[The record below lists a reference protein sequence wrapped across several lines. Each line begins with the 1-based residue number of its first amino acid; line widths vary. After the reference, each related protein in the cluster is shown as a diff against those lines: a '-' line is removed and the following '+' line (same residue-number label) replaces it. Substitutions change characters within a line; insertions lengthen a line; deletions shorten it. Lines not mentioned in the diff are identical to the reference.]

1 MFREHPSFR
10 LASDEQ
16 ATVWRYMPFWAFMLL
31 LEQGALYFPT
41 AAQFEDP
48 FEGSLSHAN
57 AGSTPGVYEGKVSDE
72 GLRRFRSFIKEMQR
86 FTLVSCWTIRGEESA
101 AMWRLFTDLT
111 SGIAIKTDVGSLI
124 SSITDGNNLE
134 LYLGEVQYI
143 DYLTDNIP
151 WNDTLTPFIHK
162 LNEFKHERELRV
174 VAQAIPY
181 RDHVAPLPPGHPA
194 DGYEYFKPDLTSP
207 LAEESKL
214 IGVDLSALI
223 HEIVVSP
230 MAPPSF
236 LELVRV
242 LTTRYELEADV
253 RESTLSASPTWGPL
267 DSVPSSLRDLD
278 DAVILRHERN
288 NQLLFWYPDSV
299 AGDSESI

>member
-1 MFREHPSFR
+1 
-10 LASDEQ
+10 
-16 ATVWRYMPFWAFMLL
+16 MLL

-41 AAQFEDP
+41 AAQCEDP

-57 AGSTPGVYEGKVSDE
+57 AGSTPGVYEGKVSEE
-72 GLRRFRSFIKEMQR
+72 GLRRFRSFIKEMKR
-86 FTLVSCWTIRGEESA
+86 FTLVSCWTIRDEESV

-124 SSITDGNNLE
+124 SSITEGNHLE

-143 DYLTDNIP
+143 DYLSDNIP
-151 WNDTLTPFIHK
+151 WNDALTPFIHK
-162 LNEFKHERELRV
+162 LNEFKYESELRV

-214 IGVDLSALI
+214 IGVNLSALI

-236 LELVRV
+236 LELVRS
-242 LTTRYELEADV
+242 LTARYELEANV

-267 DSVPSSLRDLD
+267 DNVPSSLRDLD
-278 DAVILRHERN
+278 DAVILRDERN
-288 NQLLFWYPDSV
+288 NQLQFWYPDSV
-299 AGDSESI
+299 AWDSESI